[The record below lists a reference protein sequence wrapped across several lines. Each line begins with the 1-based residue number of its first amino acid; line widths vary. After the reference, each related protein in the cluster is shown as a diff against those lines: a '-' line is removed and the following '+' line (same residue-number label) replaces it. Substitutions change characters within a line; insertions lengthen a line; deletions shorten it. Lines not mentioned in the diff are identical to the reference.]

1 MSGFSGVSA
10 ERYCREFVYV
20 SGAERGDRSYS
31 KIKVVRYHTMD
42 LADSPQNSDAFGH
55 EKAF

>member
-10 ERYCREFVYV
+10 ERYCGEFVYV
-20 SGAERGDRSYS
+20 STAERGGGSYS

-42 LADSPQNSDAFGH
+42 SADPPQNSDAFVH
-55 EKAF
+55 EMAF